1 MHSECGCGDR
11 PAAAWPGALET
22 ETELEFGLLYEW
34 QMPVGVSRSD
44 ESRHFLQMM
53 EQIKLAEELGFTSVW
68 SVEHHFLESFS
79 HASAPEVLLAWI
91 AAQTST
97 IRIGH
102 GVRLLPYPYNHP
114 IRAAEQAATLDL
126 LSQGRLEFGTGRSA
140 TAAELGG
147 FGIDPA
153 DTREMWR
160 ESLELILKAWQDP
173 VVEHHGKHFNQVA
186 RPMVPKP
193 LQSPH
198 PPLWMSCT
206 SPDSHEL
213 AGAMGLGLLSFT
225 LALAFPE
232 VAARIAKYRERIKTA
247 EPVGGFVNNQT
258 AVFTMAHCAPTR
270 ELARQRAETGVMRYQ
285 HDQIAMLTSLIP
297 ELKAGSSYDYYERFV
312 GVDYDKFTY
321 DYLDSRDMIL
331 VGDPDRCIELAK
343 QYEAIGVDRLLL
355 FVQYKDMPHEHTMD
369 SLRLFGSEVLPAF
382 HASTRR

>member
-1 MHSECGCGDR
+1 LPLGLHQTVVTPDDTG
-11 PAAAWPGALET
+11 
-22 ETELEFGLLYEW
+22 ELVEFGLLYEW
-34 QMPVGVSRSD
+34 QMPVGVSREE
-44 ESRHFLQMM
+44 ESCQFLQMI
-53 EQIKLAEELGFTSVW
+53 EQIKLAEEVGFKSVW

-79 HASAPEVLLAWI
+79 HASAPEVLLSWI
-91 AAQTST
+91 ASQTST

-126 LSQGRLEFGTGRSA
+126 LSQGRLEFGSGRSA

-153 DTREMWR
+153 ETRDMWR
-160 ESLELILKAWQDP
+160 ESLELIIKAWTDP
-173 VVEHHGKHFNQVA
+173 VVEHHGKYFDQVP

-193 LQSPH
+193 LQTPH

-206 SPDSHEL
+206 SPESHEV
-213 AGAMGLGLLSFT
+213 AGANGLGLLSFT
-225 LALAFPE
+225 LALAFDE
-232 VAARIAKYRERIKTA
+232 VASRIAKYRERIKTA
-247 EPVGGFVNNQT
+247 TPIGKFVNNQT

-270 ELARQRAETGVMRYQ
+270 ALARERAEVGVMRYQ
-285 HDQIAMLTSLIP
+285 HDQIELLTSLIP
-297 ELKAGSSYDYYERFV
+297 ELKDNSSYDYYQRFV

-321 DYLDSRDMIL
+321 DYLDSRNMIL
-331 VGDPDRCIELAK
+331 VGDPERCIELAK

-369 SLRLFGSEVLPAF
+369 SLRLFGKEVLPAF
-382 HASTRR
+382 S